1 MRKRIKAYLITDSKL
16 YPTSPR
22 EFQNFYRRILD
33 SHQIDFACYRDKQN
47 VFNPSLLE
55 VFLKLNQY
63 YKIPSLVNSN
73 LAIALKFGFDGL
85 HCNGMQMQQ
94 IAEAKKKIPL
104 VFYSAH
110 SSEEILQADL
120 EGANGITISPIFK
133 TQNKGQPLGIDFLYL
148 DVLSNNTD
156 HLFCGA
162 NFLCSKVGNVFC
174 AIARFECG
182 FYGIINGVCSVN
194 FP

>member
-1 MRKRIKAYLITDSKL
+1 MRKHIKAYLITDSKL

-22 EFQNFYRRILD
+22 EFQNFYQRILD

-47 VFNPSLLE
+47 VF
-55 VFLKLNQY
+55 KLNQY

-133 TQNKGQPLGIDFLYL
+133 TQNKGQPLGIDFLEKLNPKNYQAEIFAL
-148 DVLSNNTD
+148 
-156 HLFCGA
+156 G
-162 NFLCSKVGNVFC
+162 
-174 AIARFECG
+174 
-182 FYGIINGVCSVN
+182 GIIGAKEVEAISKTSIKS
-194 FP
+194 FASIRYFLS

>member
-1 MRKRIKAYLITDSKL
+1 MQFWLVRKHIKAYLITDSKL

-22 EFQNFYRRILD
+22 EFQNFYQRILD

-63 YKIPSLVNSN
+63 CKIPSLVNSN

-110 SSEEILQADL
+110 SSKEILQADL

-133 TQNKGQPLGIDFLYL
+133 TQNKGQPLGIDFLEKLNPKNYQAEIFAL
-148 DVLSNNTD
+148 
-156 HLFCGA
+156 G
-162 NFLCSKVGNVFC
+162 
-174 AIARFECG
+174 
-182 FYGIINGVCSVN
+182 GIIGAKEVEAISKTSIKN
-194 FP
+194 FASIRYFLS